1 MELPSKAEGKKVAF
15 IYTADKESNLLGKLL
30 VDKYGRDNVVF
41 LTHVGIRNDP
51 AAENFLLSKIRYGI
65 ILLDGRININITKE
79 DMKDV
84 DGSYNR
90 LFPTYY
96 KKVAEHYKKPI
107 SEIKNDFD
115 FIFTDRTRSELMLI
129 SALDIDTQDPVEHIK
144 NNHYTIYDEFSDEYI
159 RLYYQT
165 RFESPDVAIMLSNF
179 LDKPFAAMNNSD
191 ILRWAAT
198 HNYLDV
204 VWQTSSC
211 DDYTI
216 GDDWTSNRHCGK
228 CASCLN
234 RKIQL
239 KKAEIE
245 DKTDYI
251 N

>member
-1 MELPSKAEGKKVAF
+1 
-15 IYTADKESNLLGKLL
+15 
-30 VDKYGRDNVVF
+30 
-41 LTHVGIRNDP
+41 
-51 AAENFLLSKIRYGI
+51 
-65 ILLDGRININITKE
+65 
-79 DMKDV
+79 
-84 DGSYNR
+84 
-90 LFPTYY
+90 
-96 KKVAEHYKKPI
+96 
-107 SEIKNDFD
+107 
-115 FIFTDRTRSELMLI
+115 
-129 SALDIDTQDPVEHIK
+129 
-144 NNHYTIYDEFSDEYI
+144 
-159 RLYYQT
+159 
-165 RFESPDVAIMLSNF
+165 MLSNF

-191 ILRWAAT
+191 VLRWAAT
-198 HNYLDV
+198 HNYLDT